1 MLQIC
6 TVTNTV
12 GGWQRTKIYNL
23 WSEDVVYT
31 VHVRWHLLQRMI
43 AVETVVLITTTHVWK
58 ELKQYGSAIN
68 NGSKDIFTHGPSYLK
83 KW

>member
-1 MLQIC
+1 
-6 TVTNTV
+6 
-12 GGWQRTKIYNL
+12 
-23 WSEDVVYT
+23 
-31 VHVRWHLLQRMI
+31 MI